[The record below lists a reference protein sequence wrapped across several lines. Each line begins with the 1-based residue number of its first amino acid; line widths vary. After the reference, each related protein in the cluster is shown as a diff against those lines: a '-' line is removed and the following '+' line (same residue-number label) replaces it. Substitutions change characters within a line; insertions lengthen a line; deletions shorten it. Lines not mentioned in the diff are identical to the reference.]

1 MNEVK
6 NKVNEIMN
14 EFKTTILQ
22 KPYCILKADPDS
34 LKIVNSL

>member
-1 MNEVK
+1 MNDIK
-6 NKVNEIMN
+6 NKVDEVMTQ
-14 EFKTTILQ
+14 FKKTIIQ

>member
-1 MNEVK
+1 MMDVR
-6 NKVNEIMN
+6 NKVEEIIKS
-14 EFKTTILQ
+14 FTKTILQ